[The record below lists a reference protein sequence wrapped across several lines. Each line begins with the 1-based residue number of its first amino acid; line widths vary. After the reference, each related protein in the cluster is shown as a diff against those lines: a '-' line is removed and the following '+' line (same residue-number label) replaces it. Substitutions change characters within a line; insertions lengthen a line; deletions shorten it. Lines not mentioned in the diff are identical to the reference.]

1 MSSILKDRLVPSGD
15 LHGFLGP
22 KFLSVVISS
31 NQKINALPAVLV
43 VSGLD
48 KKLLYEPEKMSSLV

>member
-1 MSSILKDRLVPSGD
+1 
-15 LHGFLGP
+15 
-22 KFLSVVISS
+22 VISS